1 MIGVDGDRL
10 AVVALDAR
18 RAQDVRIAGAKAA
31 HLARAAGAGLPV
43 LPGFVVAAA
52 AADPEAHHGES
63 ELRRA
68 WGELSDQ
75 GARPLVVRSSSAH
88 EDGAESSLAG
98 LFETVLDVH
107 GWDAFTDAVRRVL
120 RSAHRVPVRQVPDH
134 GHDGAARAD
143 MAVLVQ
149 PMVRAVVGGVMFGAD
164 PLTGRYDRV
173 LVSAVPGGPDRLVD
187 GSADGVR
194 HHLTRHARLVR
205 TEPAEPRGSRLLD
218 RGRLRRLVRLARLAE
233 REFGGPQDI
242 EFGFDA
248 DDRLWLFQTRPIT
261 AMPTAPPRGARLLG
275 PGPVAETFPEVVQP
289 LEEDLWLAPM
299 SYGLTLALD
308 LTGSAPRGQLRRLPV
323 VTTVDGRAAADLRL
337 LGAAPARGPGSAFL
351 GFLNPAPGARRAAA
365 AWRTGRLRAALPML
379 AVDLMADVDR
389 YLSELPPPEEM
400 LSGRLFAAVSWGRTV
415 LASLHAQES
424 LAGALLAH
432 DSGATAVGEALAV
445 LSEARAAE
453 PDDARLVARHPVLL
467 SLLPPS
473 LGPRPPLPARTAWA
487 GVPRGTAALPAREG
501 LRLRVRWVQE
511 MQAAMVRETARRFT
525 AAGLIDDP
533 SRVALLRWTELT
545 AASDGAGLPADL
557 PERLPRPH
565 RPALPAAFRL
575 AAGCPVPEPGRGRGK
590 RPGQGAGGGFGSGT
604 AWHGTGA
611 PPRHPVLVVRTLDP
625 AYAPLLPGLTG
636 LVAETGS
643 VLSHLAVLAREYRV
657 PTAVGVPDALDRF
670 PEGTR
675 LSVDGGTGEVDVVRV
690 TAVADPVDPVASVE
704 LGDTVDAV
712 GADASGTEALGAG
725 QGGAEPGARESVG
738 RQPVERGGGASRAGA
753 GSVERGGGASRAGA
767 GSVER
772 GSGASRSGAGSVE
785 RGGGASRTGAGPGV
799 PPCSRDG
806 GDGGDGCGGDVR
818 GPVPPDCPDYREGLA
833 S

>member
-52 AADPEAHHGES
+52 AADTEAHHGES
-63 ELRRA
+63 ELRHA
-68 WGELSDQ
+68 WDELSEG
-75 GARPLVVRSSSAH
+75 GALPLVVRSSSAH

-120 RSAHRVPVRQVPDH
+120 RSAHRVPVRQVPAH
-134 GHDGAARAD
+134 VGQEADGAARAD

-194 HHLTRHARLVR
+194 YHLTRHARLVR

-218 RGRLRRLVRLARLAE
+218 RGRLRRLVRLARLAQ

-275 PGPVAETFPEVVQP
+275 PGPVAETFPGVVQP

-323 VTTVDGRAAADLRL
+323 VTTVDGRAAADLGL
-337 LGAAPARGPGSAFL
+337 LGAAPARRPGSAFL

-511 MQAAMVRETARRFT
+511 MQAAMVREAARRFT

-604 AWHGTGA
+604 AWHGTGT

-625 AYAPLLPGLTG
+625 SFAPLLPGLTG

-657 PTAVGVPDALDRF
+657 PTAVGVPDAQSRF
-670 PEGTR
+670 PEGAR

-690 TAVADPVDPVASVE
+690 AAVADPVDPVDSMDIAAA
-704 LGDTVDAV
+704 VD
-712 GADASGTEALGAG
+712 ADASGAEVRGAG
-725 QGGAEPGARESVG
+725 PGGAEPGGRGSGGAGPVGTGPGGRESVG
-738 RQPVERGGGASRAGA
+738 RPSTERGGP
-753 GSVERGGGASRAGA
+753 
-767 GSVER
+767 
-772 GSGASRSGAGSVE
+772 
-785 RGGGASRTGAGPGV
+785 SRTGAGPDA
-799 PPCSRDG
+799 PSRSRDG
-806 GDGGDGCGGDVR
+806 GDDGAAR
-818 GPVPPDCPDYREGLA
+818 GPVRPDCPDYREGLA